1 MIGKAR
7 IGLLGLVLFC
17 SACAAPSLR
26 YKTEINHLS
35 ADGKFKEAQET
46 LSQKKNK
53 LYSRKDA
60 ILFYLDSA
68 ALLHDAGDASASDQF
83 LSQAQDRI
91 DELYATSITG
101 SAGRLLIN
109 DLTAPYYPASYE
121 QALTY
126 FYRAQN
132 FLQQNDVSAAAVEA
146 RRAVFFLDQLRGEK
160 KGYNDDPFVQY
171 FSSLIFESVGQLSD
185 ARIARQNA
193 LNAYVRL
200 GEKLNVTAP
209 EFSVPKDASNWG
221 EVIIVHYNGLLP
233 LKRTE
238 TIQVAWDK
246 ALATANA
253 AQEGES
259 VSPEVQNAVV
269 AGLYGSAVT
278 LSFPV
283 LVPQPYA
290 VKGSFAVAGGQ
301 LFYMQKVAD
310 FAAAAAL
317 DLQEKMPGILFRTAT
332 RAVVKEIA
340 SAQARQAA
348 QSATNEDTWGDL
360 AGMFVSAVGAALE
373 RADTRQWFTL
383 PAEVRMTRLF
393 LTPQT
398 QDIKLLFRDGNGNII
413 GEHTFKQVPVRKGE
427 RIFLHY
433 RTAY

>member
-46 LSQKKNK
+46 LSQNKNK

-109 DLTAPYYPASYE
+109 DLTAPYYPANYE

-171 FSSLIFESVGQLSD
+171 FSSLIFNLFFQ
-185 ARIARQNA
+185 
-193 LNAYVRL
+193 
-200 GEKLNVTAP
+200 
-209 EFSVPKDASNWG
+209 FF
-221 EVIIVHYNGLLP
+221 
-233 LKRTE
+233 KR
-238 TIQVAWDK
+238 
-246 ALATANA
+246 
-253 AQEGES
+253 
-259 VSPEVQNAVV
+259 
-269 AGLYGSAVT
+269 
-278 LSFPV
+278 
-283 LVPQPYA
+283 
-290 VKGSFAVAGGQ
+290 
-301 LFYMQKVAD
+301 
-310 FAAAAAL
+310 
-317 DLQEKMPGILFRTAT
+317 
-332 RAVVKEIA
+332 
-340 SAQARQAA
+340 
-348 QSATNEDTWGDL
+348 
-360 AGMFVSAVGAALE
+360 
-373 RADTRQWFTL
+373 
-383 PAEVRMTRLF
+383 
-393 LTPQT
+393 
-398 QDIKLLFRDGNGNII
+398 
-413 GEHTFKQVPVRKGE
+413 
-427 RIFLHY
+427 
-433 RTAY
+433 

>member
-1 MIGKAR
+1 M
-7 IGLLGLVLFC
+7 
-17 SACAAPSLR
+17 
-26 YKTEINHLS
+26 
-35 ADGKFKEAQET
+35 
-46 LSQKKNK
+46 
-53 LYSRKDA
+53 
-60 ILFYLDSA
+60 
-68 ALLHDAGDASASDQF
+68 
-83 LSQAQDRI
+83 
-91 DELYATSITG
+91 
-101 SAGRLLIN
+101 
-109 DLTAPYYPASYE
+109 
-121 QALTY
+121 
-126 FYRAQN
+126 
-132 FLQQNDVSAAAVEA
+132 
-146 RRAVFFLDQLRGEK
+146 
-160 KGYNDDPFVQY
+160 QY

-340 SAQARQAA
+340 SAQARRAA